1 MSKTKGAEPPP
12 PMRYATVYYQR
23 GPAPKGS
30 GIRFGVQ
37 DPPTSGY
44 SRAFILPGSKTS
56 TIFCPFTLESFR
68 VDNGCAEVDAAKDV
82 AQWDERKLATLVTDN
97 CERFTRLGFQRDF
110 DVAAMVLT
118 HLGAEVPKF
127 LPPEPAEG
135 EEPSKRGG
143 KELNLEGFRPVKRAS
158 KRGAVAEFF
167 LSGEGPQSIRE
178 AMARLDLSRSGVLS
192 HLFCLNRD
200 HGVGYELVNDCARL
214 IVPEGLDIF
223 AFPEQQAGAS
233 KAPDSSQSNTETDGT
248 SDAARQPPQR
258 KPQGKPADA
267 SRLKAIPEPSK
278 RADVA
283 RFFLDW
289 ASLDEAMAKF
299 DLTRSAVLSML
310 YQIWKDNG
318 FGHEVDGERA
328 RLLVPEGA
336 EVFGE
341 KQPRKKKEAA

>member
-1 MSKTKGAEPPP
+1 MTKTKATESPP
-12 PMRYATVYYQR
+12 PMRYVSIYYQR

-30 GIRFGVQ
+30 GMRFAVQ
-37 DPPTSGY
+37 DPPTSGW
-44 SRAFILPGSKTS
+44 SRGFLIPGAKTS
-56 TIFCPFTLESFR
+56 TIFCPFTMESFR
-68 VDNGCAEVDAAKDV
+68 VDNGCTEVEMAKDV
-82 AQWDERKLATLVTDN
+82 PLWDDRKLARLVTDN
-97 CERFTRLGFQRDF
+97 WERFTRMGFQRDY
-110 DVAAMVLT
+110 DVAALVLT
-118 HLGAEVPKF
+118 NLGAEVPRF

-135 EEPSKRGG
+135 EEPTKRGG
-143 KELNLEGFRPVKRAS
+143 KELNVEGFRPVRKGS
-158 KRGAVAEFF
+158 KRGLVAEFF

-200 HGVGYELVNDCARL
+200 HGIGYELVNDCARL
-214 IVPEGLDIF
+214 IIPEGLDIF
-223 AFPEQQAGAS
+223 AFPEQPAASSEPSEDGQSEPQA
-233 KAPDSSQSNTETDGT
+233 TGT
-248 SDAARQPPQR
+248 SERPQR
-258 KPQGKPADA
+258 KPQGKPLDA
-267 SRLKAIPEPSK
+267 SRVKAIPAPSK

-289 ASLDEAMAKF
+289 ASIEEAMGKF
-299 DLTRSAVLSML
+299 ELTRSAVLSML

-328 RLLVPEGA
+328 RLLTPTGV